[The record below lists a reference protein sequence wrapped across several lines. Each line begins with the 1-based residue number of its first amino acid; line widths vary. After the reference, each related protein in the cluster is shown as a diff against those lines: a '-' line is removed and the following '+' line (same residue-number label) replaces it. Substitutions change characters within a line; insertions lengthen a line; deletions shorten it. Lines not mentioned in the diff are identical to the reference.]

1 MGDRHR
7 LECTPEF
14 TGTSHDSCF
23 LQFAVN
29 LAANSLQHTSRL
41 ISPYVLKTVAL
52 YEWMLNPE
60 KEQWFGNKLSLRLL
74 DILRSLVDHQ

>member
-1 MGDRHR
+1 MYTWIHR
-7 LECTPEF
+7 NLARQW
-14 TGTSHDSCF
+14 F

-41 ISPYVLKTVAL
+41 ISPYVLKTVVL

-60 KEQWFGNKLSLRLL
+60 KEQWFENKLSLRLL